1 MNTTKEIT
9 IENIL
14 SMPSDS
20 IVSKV
25 IEFCE
30 EYDYDISEVLEV
42 FDDKKI
48 KELLYTDSVTH
59 NFIKDDELK
68 EILDKRL
75 DSWEIEKD

>member
-1 MNTTKEIT
+1 MNIT

-14 SMPSDS
+14 SMPSES
-20 IVSKV
+20 IASKV

-59 NFIKDDELK
+59 HFIKDDELK
-68 EILDKRL
+68 KILDKRL
-75 DSWEIEKD
+75 DTWESEKD

>member
-1 MNTTKEIT
+1 MNIT

-14 SMPSDS
+14 SMPSES

-48 KELLYTDSVTH
+48 KELLYTDCVTH

-68 EILDKRL
+68 EVLEKRL
-75 DSWEIEKD
+75 DSWESE